1 MYANYYNS
9 LINTQMK
16 FYVAFFF
23 FLTLLFFSCGS
34 QSETKNFTIVVE
46 NAKPSF
52 SNNQIISVTVKNPNQ
67 KEIDSITYF
76 IDQNQMGKTIE
87 NTSFSIPLENQ
98 KLGNRRL
105 QATVYFN
112 NNTETATKD
121 LYVLASEKPKLY
133 SYKILNEYPHDMEAY
148 TQGLEFHDD
157 TLYEGTGQYGNSS
170 LRKTNYK
177 TGEVLQNIP
186 LESNYFG
193 EGITILDNKIYQLT
207 WRENVG
213 FIYNLKTLE
222 KTGSFIYSKSEEG
235 WGLCNDGNTIYKSDG
250 TEKIWTL
257 NKENLTEES
266 YIEIYTNTSRIKSV
280 NELEWVDGKIYA
292 NIFQKN
298 AIAIINPLNGAVEGV
313 IDLGGLQARVT
324 QHRFLDVLNG
334 IAYKGEPNKLFVTGK
349 NWDKLFEIEI
359 IEKQ

>member
-1 MYANYYNS
+1 MRFYKTVLPFIS
-9 LINTQMK
+9 L
-16 FYVAFFF
+16 
-23 FLTLLFFSCGS
+23 LLFSCGS
-34 QSETKNFTIVVE
+34 QNETKNFNISVE
-46 NAKPSF
+46 GAKPSF
-52 SNNQIISVTVKNPNQ
+52 SNNQTILVSIENPNQ
-67 KEIDSITYF
+67 KEIDSIIYF
-76 IDQNQMGKTIE
+76 IDQQQMGKTST
-87 NTSFSIPLENQ
+87 NTPFNIPLENQ

-105 QATVYFN
+105 HAKIYFN
-112 NNTETATKD
+112 SKTETPSKD

-133 SYKILNEYPHDMEAY
+133 TYQILNEYPHDVEAY
-148 TQGLEFHDD
+148 TQGLEFHGD
-157 TLYEGTGQYGNSS
+157 TLYESTGQYGKSS

-177 TGEVLQNIP
+177 TGEVLQNTP
-186 LESNYFG
+186 LDRNYFG

-207 WRENVG
+207 WREKVG
-213 FIYNLKTLE
+213 FIYNLKTFE

-235 WGLCNDGNTIYKSDG
+235 WGLCNDGKTIYKSDG

-266 YIEIYTNTSRIKSV
+266 YIEIFTNTSRIKSV
-280 NELEWVDGKIYA
+280 NELEYVEGKIYA

-298 AIAIINPLNGAVEGV
+298 AIAIINPQNGAVEGV
-313 IDLGGLQARVT
+313 IDLKGLQARVT